1 MEISNTENPFKL
13 LDQVQ
18 KTGEL
23 CPRHN
28 VPLIRLPGKAAF
40 CPQCQKEKIAER
52 ERRVVVSAENFWQR
66 RKTTDVL
73 QRDSIF
79 DDPDLKNASFQ
90 GFETTQKEAKKNWI
104 TARKIAYQYIDTLA
118 YKKEQEAVR
127 QKQKDNGEKV
137 QPMDNSRTFN
147 TLFTGLPGRGKSHL
161 ALSILK
167 AVNDNA
173 EQPVSCLFISVNELM
188 RLIKDSFNYP
198 DSKYTEQNMV
208 DLLGRVD
215 LLVLDDLGSESSF
228 KRDSREATEFVQNV
242 LFGVLN
248 RRNCT
253 IVTTNLNST
262 EMSTVYNP
270 KLLSRMYKGIKG
282 HIITFTDA
290 TSDRRS
296 VEF

>member
-1 MEISNTENPFKL
+1 METSNTENPFKL

-73 QRDSIF
+73 QQDSIF

-90 GFETTQKEAKKNWI
+90 GFETTQKEAEKNWI
-104 TARKIAYQYIDTLA
+104 TARKIAYQYIGTLA
-118 YKKEQEAVR
+118 YKKEQEAIR

-167 AVNDNA
+167 AVN
-173 EQPVSCLFISVNELM
+173 E
-188 RLIKDSFNYP
+188 SFNYP

-253 IVTTNLNST
+253 IVTTNLNSA

-282 HIITFTDA
+282 HIITFTGA